1 MFLDFDKNGDGK
13 LSLPEFKNFL
23 ATLLRVEVTD
33 KGAKNVFDE
42 LNKDNDGFIT
52 VDEWLNSLE
61 KKSLKEFG
69 QEDIKRA
76 FEAVDTSKDGKISR
90 DELKAVLKTMR
101 CQVSEADLDA
111 MIKVAD
117 KNHDNQISFQEFSE
131 LFFKN
136 V

>member
-1 MFLDFDKNGDGK
+1 MDFIC
-13 LSLPEFKNFL
+13 F
-23 ATLLRVEVTD
+23 R
-33 KGAKNVFDE
+33 
-42 LNKDNDGFIT
+42 
-52 VDEWLNSLE
+52 
-61 KKSLKEFG
+61 EFG
-69 QEDIKRA
+69 KEDIKRA